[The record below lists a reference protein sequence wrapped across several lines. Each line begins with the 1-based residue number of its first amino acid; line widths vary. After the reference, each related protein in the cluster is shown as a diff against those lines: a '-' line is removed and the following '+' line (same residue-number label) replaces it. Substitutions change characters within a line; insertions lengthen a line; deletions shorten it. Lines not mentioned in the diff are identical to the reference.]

1 MTVGILFPHFQ
12 PTYTFM
18 ARELYSSIDGWDLV
32 YDEQDARGR
41 DAVDASGA
49 HLGKVTDMVADTE
62 AQRIVALVLE
72 DGTEI
77 DADRVELHADRVLV
91 QGTTGASSY
100 GSGSHLRVRTAHT
113 GDDVGTMGST
123 GTGMTGSAMTGSAM
137 SGGGTA
143 GSGMSGGSSMAGSSG
158 MDSGMDTTGRSGSGA
173 HMSGTDSMGLG
184 STADVSTAQSIS
196 GTDAGYAAGAM
207 GSALGSGSSMG
218 SGSMGARRYE
228 DHDSHFRSDFQR
240 DYGSAG
246 GRYEDVE
253 PAYRYGH
260 EIAGHESY
268 RDRTWDDTLEGD
280 LSRDYEGRYGVGTWD
295 RVKMAVRSGFQHTRN
310 AVTGGDDGARST
322 PY

>member
-1 MTVGILFPHFQ
+1 
-12 PTYTFM
+12 M

-91 QGTTGASSY
+91 QGSGTDASSY
-100 GSGSHLRVRTAHT
+100 GTGSHLRVRTVHT
-113 GDDVGTMGST
+113 GDDVDSA
-123 GTGMTGSAMTGSAM
+123 GMTGAGMAGAGMGTTGMPGFAGHDSAMG
-137 SGGGTA
+137 
-143 GSGMSGGSSMAGSSG
+143 
-158 MDSGMDTTGRSGSGA
+158 TTGTTGMSGSGA
-173 HMSGTDSMGLG
+173 HMGTGSYMSGMG
-184 STADVSTAQSIS
+184 STGDVSTAHSVS

-207 GSALGSGSSMG
+207 GGAMGAGSSMG
-218 SGSMGARRYE
+218 GSSMGAGSSMGGLTGSRRYE
-228 DHDSHFRSDFQR
+228 DHDADFRSDFQR

-260 EIAGHESY
+260 GIADHETY
-268 RDRTWDDTLEGD
+268 RDRTWDDSLEGD
-280 LSRDYEGRYGVGTWD
+280 LSRDYEGRYGAGTWD

-310 AVTGGDDGARST
+310 AVTGGDDGSRST